1 MWCLSTLETGEAG
14 ADAETMDMDTF
25 TLGWG
30 RSWVVRLLGRN
41 QLVRSSDR
49 VESFAVALAVIVVA
63 VAVPFAAAFGTS
75 VKEVRSL
82 TYARQEVSRHQTTA
96 SAIADARLHEQLNRE
111 SFDVKARWSAVDG
124 VHVGTVSV
132 PDMVRAGDRF
142 DIWIDANGN
151 AAEPPTPRS
160 RAAAEAVGWAALSWI
175 AVAAVVAAGV
185 HALRRRL
192 NIARYADWDRYL
204 NSLAGNDGGRAN
216 HEH

>member
-1 MWCLSTLETGEAG
+1 
-14 ADAETMDMDTF
+14 MDTF
-25 TLGWG
+25 TFNWG
-30 RSWVVRLLGRN
+30 RSWAVRLLGRN

-49 VESFAVALAVIVVA
+49 LESFAVALAAIAVL

-75 VKEVRSL
+75 VKEARSL
-82 TYARQEVSRHQTTA
+82 TYARQEVSRHQITA
-96 SAIADARLHEQLNRE
+96 SAIADARLHAQLNRE
-111 SFDVKARWSAVDG
+111 TFDVKARWFAADG
-124 VHVGTVSV
+124 IHVGTVSV
-132 PDMVRAGDRF
+132 PDVVRAGDRF

-151 AAEPPTPRS
+151 FAEAPTPPS

-175 AVAAVVAAGV
+175 AVAAVAAAGV

-192 NIARYADWDRYL
+192 DRARYADWDRDL